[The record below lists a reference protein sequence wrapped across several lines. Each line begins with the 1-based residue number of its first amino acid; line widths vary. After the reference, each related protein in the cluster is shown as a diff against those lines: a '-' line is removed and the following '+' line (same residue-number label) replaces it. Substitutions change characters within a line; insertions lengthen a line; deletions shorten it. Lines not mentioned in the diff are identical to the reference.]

1 VALLSITGCGVRHDV
16 SRTTTVASVLLL
28 LLLLLHTSVGP
39 TNINSGR
46 ATHFYAASR
55 HSMLACLPPWRCL
68 TYLPSMMLPSNE
80 DSNATSLMGMGSL
93 LRDLPM
99 VRTTLNTIEETF
111 FNVNIHTL
119 WLSQQVLTHIVMEI
133 I

>member
-1 VALLSITGCGVRHDV
+1 
-16 SRTTTVASVLLL
+16 
-28 LLLLLHTSVGP
+28 
-39 TNINSGR
+39 
-46 ATHFYAASR
+46 
-55 HSMLACLPPWRCL
+55 
-68 TYLPSMMLPSNE
+68 
-80 DSNATSLMGMGSL
+80 MGMGSL